1 MKNLTKTIVIGIDS
15 GCWEYIDPLLKEDR
29 LPNIKSLMKNGAAG
43 ILKSTIPPLSP
54 VAWSSFITGKKPENH
69 GIFDYWHIKYN
80 PKQNGLGRYFRP
92 VTPKD
97 RKGIPFWK
105 YLNQYGHKVGIV
117 NIPTTYP
124 ADKVNGFFISGYD
137 SPEKS
142 PNMVYPKDLYNQLL
156 TKYGQEV
163 FNIPSFDLLKKGE
176 INKFIKLYTQH
187 DKKQTLAAIELA
199 KKYNISTLVI
209 NYMMNDHFN
218 HLMKDYSNV
227 EKGLE
232 IIDKNIGLLVKE
244 FPSANFIVI
253 SDHGSMRTKGAF
265 LISEWLMKQGLLQFK
280 HKPYKLRRLRVAFH
294 HFFTRFNLR
303 GRLEKYIR
311 NTIVLPLQFLPEA
324 LCEKLVNS
332 IAAQNPILYWPWDDI
347 DFSRS
352 IVAMCSPAIGGI
364 YLNTKENG
372 LDDTLSSQEY
382 FKIRETLKKELN
394 KIIHPQIHI
403 PLVTNIYTREEVY
416 NHSFNHAPDLMVFSL
431 FSINTSIRLKDGEKN
446 NFFVS
451 NDEVNYYG
459 IHSEEGIYI
468 FSGSSFNKNFNSIL
482 YIWDIPAIILHLN
495 NIPIS
500 NDFDTTIS
508 EKVFS
513 DQYIKKNPLI
523 YKKQESSFSHQIIS
537 SDLSNDEAELVKER
551 LKDLGYM

>member
-1 MKNLTKTIVIGIDS
+1 MKNLTKTILIGIDS

-29 LPNIKSLMKNGAAG
+29 LPNIKSLMKNGASG

-69 GIFDYWHIKYN
+69 GIFDYWHIEYN
-80 PKQNGLGRYFRP
+80 PKQNGPGRYFRP
-92 VTPKD
+92 VSPKD
-97 RKGIPFWK
+97 REGTPFWK
-105 YLNQYGHKVGIV
+105 YLNKYGHKVGIV

-218 HLMKDYSNV
+218 HRMKDYSNV

-294 HFFTRFNLR
+294 HFLTRFNLR

-324 LCEKLVNS
+324 LRENLVNS
-332 IAAQNPILYWPWDDI
+332 IAAKNPILYWPWDDI

-352 IVAMCSPAIGGI
+352 IIALCSPGIGGF
-364 YLNTKENG
+364 YLNTEEKNLAGAIASEKYYEIRN
-372 LDDTLSSQEY
+372 TLQIKLQQIKDPKTNMPLAI
-382 FKIRETLKKELN
+382 KIYKREKLYGNSYK
-394 KIIHPQIHI
+394 
-403 PLVTNIYTREEVY
+403 
-416 NHSFNHAPDLMVFSL
+416 HAPDIIISSSFSL
-431 FSINTSIRLKDGEKN
+431 NPNIRLSYLNKK

-451 NDEVNYYG
+451 NDLVNYYG
-459 IHSEEGIYI
+459 IHSEKGIYI
-468 FSGSSFNKNFNSIL
+468 FSGPFFNRKFNSTL
-482 YIWDIPAIILHLN
+482 HIWDIPAVILSLN
-495 NIPIS
+495 KIPIP
-500 NDFDTTIS
+500 NDFDAEIS
-508 EKVFS
+508 EEIFNPE
-513 DQYIKKNPLI
+513 YIKKHHIKYEEISDIIPEVGTSLSVEDTEAV
-523 YKKQESSFSHQIIS
+523 KK
-537 SDLSNDEAELVKER
+537 R